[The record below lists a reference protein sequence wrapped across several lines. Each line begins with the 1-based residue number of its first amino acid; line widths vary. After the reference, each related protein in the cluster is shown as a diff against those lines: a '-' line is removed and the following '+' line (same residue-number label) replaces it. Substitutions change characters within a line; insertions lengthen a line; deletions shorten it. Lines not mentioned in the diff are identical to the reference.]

1 MDTSEVREIILRVN
15 GEDAQKKIDSLR
27 RLIADANA
35 GKRRLEEAHAGG
47 ETWSDKD
54 RRAMTRYI
62 KEINTAEKALRRMG
76 AGGDEVKRTLD
87 DLSGKSVKEL
97 RRSLKSLQ
105 NTLESGGVS
114 RNSREWSTLTEAV
127 RRTRQEIEKVKTEQ
141 KAAIDLSGGLR
152 EWGNRW
158 VGLTTTIGNALSA
171 ISGVRRVAEEA
182 VQAYADMAE
191 AQSQVTKYTGMT
203 ADEVRALNEDFKRM
217 DTRTSREQLNALAG
231 DAGRLGIQ
239 SRQDVLAFVEA
250 ADMINVALG
259 EDLGEDAVKNIGKL
273 AQLFGDDR
281 EMGLKGAML
290 ATGSVI
296 NELAQS
302 SSAAEGYIV
311 EFSGRLAAAAS
322 TAGMTQAQVMAL
334 ASVMD
339 QAMINAEEGSTALSG
354 LIKKLYRDP
363 AAMAR
368 AAGLD
373 VKRFTQLVRTDAN
386 AALLEF
392 AAAVG
397 KMGGMES
404 IAPMLADLKISGS
417 GVSKVLMTLA
427 QNTQKVTDTQRQ
439 AAEAFA
445 DGTSVQ
451 REFEVQNNTVQA
463 GLDKQRKRL
472 ADLRV
477 ELGERLM
484 PLVEGGISLLN
495 GTVAALRAVAGHVA
509 AHIGLYA
516 QLAVLITAYAAGV
529 GLAALRER
537 GYLSAKL
544 LTVAAERAHM
554 VLVRGQI
561 ALSALWSA
569 ATLLLT
575 GHVKRAAAAWRLFS
589 ATMKASPWGLAL
601 AAIAAVG
608 LAIYNLCTRTR
619 QLTDAE
625 KQRAAAA
632 RDRQAIEQQANAAVA
647 DQIARIRLLDAV
659 MRDNNRSMN
668 DRRAAAEELNR
679 IIPEYNAQ
687 IDASTGKVK
696 ANTDALNKYIEALK
710 QEAIV
715 KATQDRLTDL
725 ASQELNNTES
735 LNRRK
740 GAVKKRKDRL
750 SLLRSEAPQGLIDYI
765 AAGGLKS
772 HGDNRKK
779 VQEKF
784 GLNSTEYNNYWRRY
798 HALLDDIKEAEGWVD
813 EQQKVVDGIQA
824 RSQDLINTAK
834 GMGAFKTEIVKKNN
848 KEDKG
853 NENNNKGTGYTPV
866 DDDKDSKR
874 KAEARRRA
882 KVVEDRERKEKAEAA
897 AQFAAGEIKT
907 WEDYQTRL
915 LEIEEKS
922 VSDRRKL
929 WSAGDTELLDL
940 DRELSEARQ
949 KTAEGRAA
957 WSLKQIDAETE
968 AEKRLEELRYL
979 RGETTGAEH
988 QAALDRIALDGLRRR
1003 RDYLRKYSGKPEDI
1017 QAAEEALAAEET
1029 RQATER
1035 ERTRLEAIKSLKEQY
1050 LKLSAEEQYR
1060 RELDALDALYPEALR
1075 KTEEYLR
1082 LRRALEE
1089 KYRGTDGTGGEIG
1102 EERRRKAQEAL
1113 ALARKI
1119 ARGGRDDEDGDR
1131 RTSAGDGWGG
1141 AFAGV
1146 VQSVSAIRQAEE
1158 TYARLRELREQDRIS
1173 VEQYN
1178 DACAELD
1185 KGRFDRLQ
1193 AVAQA
1198 AYAAVTAVMQSASQL
1213 MQASASLEEAK
1224 VTRRYD
1230 AEIKKAGE
1238 NTARGKKLEEQK
1250 QKELAKIK
1258 SKYNKKAMAVELAQ
1272 AVASTAMN
1280 ALMAYGAVLQPHQPW
1295 TVPLAIA
1302 AAAAATA
1309 AGMMQVAAIKKQH
1322 EAQAAGYYEG
1332 GFTGGTD
1339 YRREA
1344 GVVHQGEFVAN
1355 HAAVRNPA
1363 VLPVLRLIDHAQRT
1377 NTVASLTAE
1386 DVSRAVSAP
1395 QTAARAATLTA
1406 DAASASGPVR
1416 PEVRVEV
1423 VDTAQP
1429 RTAEAIERLAQRLEE
1444 GIESYVVLDG
1454 PDGLHRKYE
1463 RYRRLLARK

>member
-1 MDTSEVREIILRVN
+1 MDSSEIREIILRVN
-15 GEDAQKKIDSLR
+15 GEDARKKLDELNR
-27 RLIADANA
+27 RITEAAA
-35 GKRRLEEAHAGG
+35 GKRRLEEAHAHG

-54 RRAMTRYI
+54 RQALARYT
-62 KEINTAEKALRRMG
+62 KEIGSAEKALRRMN
-76 AGGDEVKRTLD
+76 AGGEEVRRTLD
-87 DLSGKSVKEL
+87 NLSGRSVKEL
-97 RRSLKSLQ
+97 RRSLKSMTA
-105 NTLESGGVS
+105 TLESGGVA
-114 RNSREWSTLTEAV
+114 RNSREWNTLTEAI
-127 RRTRQEIEKVKTEQ
+127 RRTRQELTKVKTEQ
-141 KAAIDLSGGLR
+141 TAAMSMSDR
-152 EWGNRW
+152 FAEWGSKW
-158 VGLTTTIGNALSA
+158 VGITTTINTGVAALTGLKA
-171 ISGVRRVAEEA
+171 TARDA
-182 VQAYADMAE
+182 VQAYADMKEAE
-191 AQSQVTKYTGMT
+191 SQVTKYTGMT
-203 ADEVRALNEDFKRM
+203 GDKVRALNEDFKRM

-239 SRQDVLAFVEA
+239 SREEVLAFVEA

-311 EFSGRLAAAAS
+311 DFTGRLAGAAAQ
-322 TAGMTQAQVMAL
+322 AGMTQAQVMGL

-339 QAMINAEEGSTALSG
+339 QSMINAEEGSTALSK
-354 LIKKLYRDP
+354 IIQKIYREP
-363 AAMAR
+363 AVMAR

-373 VKRFTQLVRTDAN
+373 VKKFTQLVKTDAN

-392 AAAVG
+392 AAAVS
-397 KMGGMES
+397 KMGGMDS
-404 IAPMLADLKISGS
+404 IAPMLADLHITGA
-417 GVSKVLMTLA
+417 GVSKTLMALA

-439 AAEAFA
+439 AAQAFA

-451 REFEVQNNTVQA
+451 KEFNVQNNTVQA
-463 GLDKQRKRL
+463 GLDKARKRFHESS
-472 ADLRV
+472 V
-477 ELGERLM
+477 ELGERLL
-484 PLVEGGISLLN
+484 PIFSSG
-495 GTVAALRAVAGHVA
+495 
-509 AHIGLYA
+509 IGLTSSFMKVLNVTIDYVMSHKV
-516 QLAVLITAYAAGV
+516 QLMQMTAVLALYTIGV
-529 GLAALRER
+529 GLSTLRQKE
-537 GYLSAKL
+537 YTLAK
-544 LTVAAERAHM
+544 VQAMVVERAHM
-554 VLVRGQI
+554 VLVRGQL

-608 LAIYNLCTRTR
+608 VAIYNLCTRTR
-619 QLTDAE
+619 QLTGAE
-625 KQRAAAA
+625 KQRADAA

-659 MRDNNRSMN
+659 MRDNNRSMA

-725 ASQELNNTES
+725 ASQELNNTQS

-740 GAVKKRKDRL
+740 GAVKKRKDRI
-750 SLLRSEAPQGLIDYI
+750 SALRAEAPAGLIDYI
-765 AAGGLKS
+765 ATGGKKRN
-772 HGDNRKK
+772 GDSYDTIKK
-779 VQEKF
+779 KF
-784 GLNSTEYNNYWRRY
+784 GVNFSQYNYWRRRY
-798 HALLDDIKEAEGWVD
+798 GFLLSDLKEAEGWVN
-813 EQQKVVDGIQA
+813 EQQEIVDGLKS
-824 RSQDLINTAK
+824 RSDELIATAK
-834 GMGAFKTEIVKKNN
+834 GMGAFKTANTTKNN
-848 KEDKG
+848 KKEEE
-853 NENNNKGTGYTPV
+853 ENKNNGTGYTPV
-866 DDDKDSKR
+866 ADDEDNKR
-874 KAEARRRA
+874 KAEARRRT
-882 KVVEDRERKEKAEAA
+882 KVVEERERREKAEAA
-897 AQFAAGEIKT
+897 TQFAAGEIKT
-907 WEDYQTRL
+907 WEDYQVRL
-915 LEIEEKS
+915 LRIEEQS
-922 VSDRRKL
+922 VEDRRKL
-929 WSAGDTELLDL
+929 WRKGDTELLDL
-940 DRELSEARQ
+940 DRELAEARQ
-949 KTAEGRAA
+949 KSAEGRAA
-957 WSLKQIDAETE
+957 WSLKQIDTETE
-968 AEKRLEELRYL
+968 GEKRKEETRYL
-979 RGETTGAEH
+979 RGETTETEH

-1017 QAAEEALAAEET
+1017 LAAEEALAAEET

-1035 ERTRLEAIKSLKEQY
+1035 ERTRLEAIKGLKEQY

-1060 RELDALDALYPEALR
+1060 RELAALDALYPEALR

-1113 ALARKI
+1113 ALAR
-1119 ARGGRDDEDGDR
+1119 RGKDDEDGDR

-1198 AYAAVTAVMQSASQL
+1198 AYAAVSAVMQSASQL
-1213 MQASASLEEAK
+1213 MQANASLEEAK

-1230 AEIKKAGE
+1230 EEIKKAGE

-1258 SKYNKKAMAVELAQ
+1258 SKYNRKAMAVELAQ

-1406 DAASASGPVR
+1406 DAASVAGPVR
-1416 PEVRVEV
+1416 PEVHVEV

-1429 RTAEAIERLAQRLEE
+1429 RTAKALERLADRLEE

>member
-1 MDTSEVREIILRVN
+1 MDSSEIREIILRVN
-15 GEDAQKKIDSLR
+15 GEDAKKKLDELNR
-27 RLIADANA
+27 RITEAAA
-35 GKRRLEEAHAGG
+35 GKRRLEEAHAHG

-54 RRAMTRYI
+54 RRALARYT
-62 KEINTAEKALRRMG
+62 KEIGSAEKALRRMN
-76 AGGDEVKRTLD
+76 AGGEEVRRTLD
-87 DLSGKSVKEL
+87 NLSGRSVKEL
-97 RRSLKSLQ
+97 RRSLKSMTA
-105 NTLESGGVS
+105 TLESGGVA
-114 RNSREWSTLTEAV
+114 RNSCEWNTLTEAI
-127 RRTRQEIEKVKTEQ
+127 RRTRQELTKVKTEQ
-141 KAAIDLSGGLR
+141 TAAMSMSDR
-152 EWGNRW
+152 FAEWGSKW
-158 VGLTTTIGNALSA
+158 VGITTTINTGVAALTGLKA
-171 ISGVRRVAEEA
+171 TARDA
-182 VQAYADMAE
+182 VQAYADMKE
-191 AQSQVTKYTGMT
+191 TESQVTKYTGMT
-203 ADEVRALNEDFKRM
+203 GDEVRALNEDFKRM

-239 SRQDVLAFVEA
+239 SREEVLAFVEA

-281 EMGLKGAML
+281 DMGLKGAML
-290 ATGSVI
+290 STGSVI

-311 EFSGRLAAAAS
+311 DFTGRLAGAAAQ
-322 TAGMTQAQVMAL
+322 AGMTQAQVMGL

-339 QAMINAEEGSTALSG
+339 QSMINAEEGSTALSK
-354 LIKKLYRDP
+354 IIQKIYREP
-363 AAMAR
+363 AVMAR

-373 VKRFTQLVRTDAN
+373 VKKFTQLVKTDAN

-392 AAAVG
+392 AAAVS
-397 KMGGMES
+397 KMGGMDS
-404 IAPMLADLKISGS
+404 IAPMLADLHITGA
-417 GVSKVLMTLA
+417 GVSKTLMALA

-439 AAEAFA
+439 AAQAFA

-451 REFEVQNNTVQA
+451 KEFNVQNNTVQA
-463 GLDKQRKRL
+463 GLDKARKRFHESS
-472 ADLRV
+472 V
-477 ELGERLM
+477 ELGERLL
-484 PLVEGGISLLN
+484 PIFSSG
-495 GTVAALRAVAGHVA
+495 
-509 AHIGLYA
+509 IGLTSSFMKVLNVTIDYVMSHKV
-516 QLAVLITAYAAGV
+516 QLMQMTAVLALYTIGV
-529 GLAALRER
+529 GLSTLRQKE
-537 GYLSAKL
+537 YTLAK
-544 LTVAAERAHM
+544 VQAMVVERAHM
-554 VLVRGQI
+554 VLVRGQL

-659 MRDNNRSMN
+659 MRDNNRSMA

-725 ASQELNNTES
+725 ASQELNNTQS

-740 GAVKKRKDRL
+740 GAVKKRKDRI
-750 SLLRSEAPQGLIDYI
+750 SALRAEAPAGLIDYI
-765 AAGGLKS
+765 AGGGGWVLQRGK
-772 HGDNRKK
+772 NEVERR
-779 VQEKF
+779 F
-784 GLNSTEYNNYWRRY
+784 GLTYGQFHGYYKKYQELT
-798 HALLDDIKEAEGWVD
+798 ADLKEAEGWVN
-813 EQQKVVDGIQA
+813 EQQEIVDGLKA
-824 RSQDLINTAK
+824 RSNELINTAK
-834 GMGAFKTEIVKKNN
+834 GMGAFNTATTTKKNKKEEEN
-848 KEDKG
+848 K
-853 NENNNKGTGYTPV
+853 NNGTGYTPV
-866 DDDKDSKR
+866 ADDEDSKR

-882 KVVEDRERKEKAEAA
+882 KVVEDRERREKTKAA
-897 AQFAAGEIKT
+897 TQFAAGEIKT
-907 WEDYQTRL
+907 WEDYQARL
-915 LEIEEKS
+915 LSIEEQS
-922 VSDRRKL
+922 VEDRRKL
-929 WSAGDTELLDL
+929 WRKGDTELLDL
-940 DRELSEARQ
+940 DRELAEARQ
-949 KTAEGRAA
+949 KSAEGRAA
-957 WSLKQIDAETE
+957 WSLKQIDTETE
-968 AEKRLEELRYL
+968 AEKRKEETRYL
-979 RGETTGAEH
+979 RGETTETEH

-1017 QAAEEALAAEET
+1017 QTAEEALAAEET

-1050 LKLSAEEQYR
+1050 LKLNAEEQYR
-1060 RELDALDALYPEALR
+1060 RELAALDALYPEALR

-1089 KYRGTDGTGGEIG
+1089 KYRGTDGNGGEIG
-1102 EERRRKAQEAL
+1102 AQRRGKAQDALTMARKA
-1113 ALARKI
+1113 
-1119 ARGGRDDEDGDR
+1119 ARGGHDDEDGDR
-1131 RTSAGDGWGG
+1131 RTQAGDGWGG

-1146 VQSVSAIRQAEE
+1146 VQSVSALREAEQ
-1158 TYARLRELREQDRIS
+1158 TYAKLRELREQDKIS

-1198 AYAAVTAVMQSASQL
+1198 AYAAVSAVMQSASQL
-1213 MQASASLEEAK
+1213 MQANASLEEAK

-1258 SKYNKKAMAVELAQ
+1258 SKYNKKAMAVEIAQ
-1272 AVASTAMN
+1272 ALASTAMN

-1339 YRREA
+1339 YHREA

-1355 HAAVRNPA
+1355 HAAVRNPS

-1395 QTAARAATLTA
+1395 QTVARAATTVA
-1406 DAASASGPVR
+1406 GAASASGPVR

-1463 RYRRLLARK
+1463 RYRRLLSRK

>member
-1 MDTSEVREIILRVN
+1 MDSSEVREIILRVN
-15 GEDAQKKIDSLR
+15 GEDARKKLDELNR
-27 RLIADANA
+27 RITEAAA
-35 GKRRLEEAHAGG
+35 GKRRLEEAHAHG
-47 ETWSDKD
+47 EVWSDKD
-54 RRAMTRYI
+54 RLALARYT
-62 KEINTAEKALRRMG
+62 KEIGSAEKALRRMN
-76 AGGDEVKRTLD
+76 AGGEEVRRTLD
-87 DLSGKSVKEL
+87 NLSGRSVKEL
-97 RRSLKSLQ
+97 RRSLKSMTA
-105 NTLESGGVS
+105 TLESGGVA
-114 RNSREWSTLTEAV
+114 RNSREWNTLTEAI
-127 RRTRQEIEKVKTEQ
+127 RRTRQELTKVKTEQ
-141 KAAIDLSGGLR
+141 TAAMSMSDR
-152 EWGNRW
+152 FAEWGSKW
-158 VGLTTTIGNALSA
+158 VGITTTINTGVAALTGLKA
-171 ISGVRRVAEEA
+171 TARDA
-182 VQAYADMAE
+182 VQAYADMKEAE
-191 AQSQVTKYTGMT
+191 SQVTKYTGMT
-203 ADEVRALNEDFKRM
+203 GDEVRALNEDFKRM

-239 SRQDVLAFVEA
+239 SREEVLAFVEA

-311 EFSGRLAAAAS
+311 DFTGRLAGAAAQ
-322 TAGMTQAQVMAL
+322 AGMTQAQVMGL

-339 QAMINAEEGSTALSG
+339 QSMINAEEGSTALSK
-354 LIKKLYRDP
+354 IIQKIYREP
-363 AAMAR
+363 AVMAR

-373 VKRFTQLVRTDAN
+373 VKKFTQLVKTDAN

-392 AAAVG
+392 AAAVS
-397 KMGGMES
+397 KMGGMDS
-404 IAPMLADLKISGS
+404 IAPMLADLHITGA
-417 GVSKVLMTLA
+417 GVSKTLMALA
-427 QNTQKVTDTQRQ
+427 QNTQKVTDKQRQ
-439 AAEAFA
+439 AAQAFA

-451 REFEVQNNTVQA
+451 KEFNVQNNTVQA
-463 GLDKQRKRL
+463 GLDKARKRFHESS
-472 ADLRV
+472 V
-477 ELGERLM
+477 ELGERLL
-484 PLVEGGISLLN
+484 PIFSSG
-495 GTVAALRAVAGHVA
+495 
-509 AHIGLYA
+509 IGLTSSFMKVLNVTIDYVMSHKV
-516 QLAVLITAYAAGV
+516 QLMQMTAVLALYTIGV
-529 GLAALRER
+529 GLSTLRQK
-537 GYLSAKL
+537 GYTLAKAQ
-544 LTVAAERAHM
+544 TMVVERAHM
-554 VLVRGQI
+554 VLVRGQL

-625 KQRAAAA
+625 KQRADAA
-632 RDRQAIEQQANAAVA
+632 RDRQVIEQQANAAVA

-696 ANTDALNKYIEALK
+696 ANTDALNKYIAALR
-710 QEAIV
+710 QEAMV

-725 ASQELNNTES
+725 ASQELTNTES

-740 GAVKKRKDRL
+740 GAVTKRQNRM
-750 SLLRSEAPQGLIDYI
+750 SQLRAEAPAGLIDYI
-765 AAGGLKS
+765 AGGGGWVLKR
-772 HGDNRKK
+772 GKNE
-779 VQEKF
+779 VQKRF
-784 GLNSTEYNNYWRRY
+784 GLETYGQFKEYVEKYQE
-798 HALLDDIKEAEGWVD
+798 LSEQLKQAEDWVF
-813 EQQKVVDGIQA
+813 EQQKVVDGLKR
-824 RSQDLINTAK
+824 RSEDLIDTAK
-834 GMGAFKTEIVKKNN
+834 GLGAFKAETVKKND
-848 KEDKG
+848 KEDEEE
-853 NENNNKGTGYTPV
+853 NENKNKGTGYTPV

-907 WEDYQTRL
+907 WEDYQARL
-915 LEIEEKS
+915 LEIEEQS
-922 VSDRRKL
+922 VEDRRKL
-929 WSAGDTELLDL
+929 WRKGDTELLDL
-940 DRELSEARQ
+940 DRELAEARQ
-949 KTAEGRAA
+949 KAAEGRAA

-968 AEKRLEELRYL
+968 AEKRLEGTRYL
-979 RGETTGAEH
+979 RGETTETDH

-1017 QAAEEALAAEET
+1017 QAAEEALSAEET

-1060 RELDALDALYPEALR
+1060 RELAALDALYPEALR

-1113 ALARKI
+1113 ALAR
-1119 ARGGRDDEDGDR
+1119 RGKDDEDGDR

-1198 AYAAVTAVMQSASQL
+1198 AYAAVSAVMQSASQL
-1213 MQASASLEEAK
+1213 MQANASLEEAK

-1258 SKYNKKAMAVELAQ
+1258 SKYNRKAMAVELAQ

-1406 DAASASGPVR
+1406 DAASVAGPVR
-1416 PEVRVEV
+1416 PEVHVEV

-1429 RTAEAIERLAQRLEE
+1429 RTAKALERLADRLEE

>member
-451 REFEVQNNTVQA
+451 REFDVQNSTVQA

-484 PLVEGGISLLN
+484 PVVEGGISLLN
-495 GTVAALRAVAGHVA
+495 GTVAVLRAVAGHVT

-516 QLAVLITAYAAGV
+516 KLAVLITAYAAGV
-529 GLAALRER
+529 GLATLREQ
-537 GYLSAKL
+537 GYLSAKMR
-544 LTVAAERAHM
+544 TVAAERAHM
-554 VLVRGQI
+554 VLVRGQL

-608 LAIYNLCTRTR
+608 VAIYNLCTRTR
-619 QLTDAE
+619 QLTGAE
-625 KQRAAAA
+625 KQRADAA

-659 MRDNNRSMN
+659 MRDNNRSMA

-725 ASQELNNTES
+725 ASQELNNTQS

-740 GAVKKRKDRL
+740 GAVRKRKDRI
-750 SLLRSEAPQGLIDYI
+750 SVLRAEAPAGLIDYI
-765 AAGGLKS
+765 ATGGKKRN
-772 HGDNRKK
+772 GDSYDTIKK
-779 VQEKF
+779 KF
-784 GLNSTEYNNYWRRY
+784 GVNVSQYYYWYRRY
-798 HALLDDIKEAEGWVD
+798 GSLLSDLKEAEGWVN
-813 EQQKVVDGIQA
+813 EQQEIVDGLKS
-824 RSQDLINTAK
+824 RSDELINTAK
-834 GMGAFKTEIVKKNN
+834 GMGAFKTANTTKNN
-848 KEDKG
+848 KKEEE
-853 NENNNKGTGYTPV
+853 ENKNSGAGYTPV
-866 DDDKDSKR
+866 ADDEDSKR
-874 KAEARRRA
+874 KAAARRRA
-882 KVVEDRERKEKAEAA
+882 KAVEDRERKEKAEAA

-907 WEDYQTRL
+907 WEDYQARL
-915 LEIEEKS
+915 LRIEEQS
-922 VSDRRKL
+922 VEDRRKL
-929 WSAGDTELLDL
+929 WRKGDTELLDL
-940 DRELSEARQ
+940 DRELAEARQ
-949 KTAEGRAA
+949 KSAEGLAA

-968 AEKRLEELRYL
+968 AEKRKEETRYL

-1050 LKLSAEEQYR
+1050 LKLNAEEQFR
-1060 RELDALDALYPEALR
+1060 RELAALDALYPEALR

-1089 KYRGTDGTGGEIG
+1089 KYRGTDGNGGEIG
-1102 EERRRKAQEAL
+1102 EERRRKAQDAL
-1113 ALARKI
+1113 AMARKA
-1119 ARGGRDDEDGDR
+1119 ARGGSDDEDGGR
-1131 RTSAGDGWGG
+1131 RTQAGDGWGG

-1146 VQSVSAIRQAEE
+1146 VQSVSALREAEQ
-1158 TYARLRELREQDRIS
+1158 TYARLRELREQDKIS

-1198 AYAAVTAVMQSASQL
+1198 AYAAVSAVMQSASQL
-1213 MQASASLEEAK
+1213 MQANASLEEAK

-1250 QKELAKIK
+1250 QKELSKIK
-1258 SKYNKKAMAVELAQ
+1258 NKANKKAMAIEIAQ
-1272 AVASTAMN
+1272 AVAGTAMN

-1322 EAQAAGYYEG
+1322 EAQAQGFYAG

-1339 YRREA
+1339 PRREA

-1406 DAASASGPVR
+1406 GAASASGTVR

-1429 RTAEAIERLAQRLEE
+1429 RTAEAIERLADRLEE

-1463 RYRRLLARK
+1463 RYRRMLARK

>member
-1 MDTSEVREIILRVN
+1 MDSSEIREIILKVN
-15 GEDAQKKIDSLR
+15 GEDARKKLDELNR
-27 RLIADANA
+27 RITEAAA
-35 GKRRLEEAHAGG
+35 GKRRLEEAHAHG

-54 RRAMTRYI
+54 RRALARYT
-62 KEINTAEKALRRMG
+62 KEIGSAEKALRRMN
-76 AGGDEVKRTLD
+76 AGGEEVRRTLD
-87 DLSGKSVKEL
+87 NLSGRSVKEL
-97 RRSLKSLQ
+97 RRALKSMTA
-105 NTLESGGVS
+105 TLESGGVA
-114 RNSREWSTLTEAV
+114 RNSREWNTLTEAI
-127 RRTRQEIEKVKTEQ
+127 RRTRQELTKVKTEQ
-141 KAAIDLSGGLR
+141 TAAMSMSDR
-152 EWGNRW
+152 FAEWGSKW
-158 VGLTTTIGNALSA
+158 VGITTTINTGVAALTGLKA
-171 ISGVRRVAEEA
+171 TARDA
-182 VQAYADMAE
+182 VQSYADMKEAE
-191 AQSQVTKYTGMT
+191 SQVTKYTGMT
-203 ADEVRALNEDFKRM
+203 DEKVRALNEDFKRM

-239 SRQDVLAFVEA
+239 SREEVLAFVEA

-273 AQLFGDDR
+273 AQLFGDDK
-281 EMGLKGAML
+281 EKGLKGAML

-311 EFSGRLAAAAS
+311 DFTGRLAGAAAQ
-322 TAGMTQAQVMAL
+322 AGMTQAQIMGL

-339 QAMINAEEGSTALSG
+339 QSMINAEEGSTALSK
-354 LIKKLYRDP
+354 IIQKIYREP
-363 AAMAR
+363 AVMAR

-373 VKRFTQLVRTDAN
+373 VKKFTQLVKTDAN

-392 AAAVG
+392 AGSVQ
-397 KMGGMES
+397 KMGGMDN
-404 IAPMLADLKISGS
+404 IAPMLADLHITGA
-417 GVSKVLMTLA
+417 GVSKTLMALA

-439 AAEAFA
+439 AAQAFA
-445 DGTSVQ
+445 EGTSIQ
-451 REFEVQNNTVQA
+451 KEFNVQNNTVQA
-463 GLDKQRKRL
+463 GLDKARKRFHESS
-472 ADLRV
+472 V
-477 ELGERLM
+477 ELGERLL
-484 PLVEGGISLLN
+484 PIFSSG
-495 GTVAALRAVAGHVA
+495 
-509 AHIGLYA
+509 IGLTSSFMKVLNVTIDYVMSHKV
-516 QLAVLITAYAAGV
+516 QLMQMTAVLALYTIGV
-529 GLAALRER
+529 GLSTLRQK
-537 GYLSAKL
+537 GYTLAKVQ
-544 LTVAAERAHM
+544 TMVVERAHM

-625 KQRAAAA
+625 KQRADAA

-668 DRRAAAEELNR
+668 DRRAAAEELNK

-710 QEAIV
+710 QEAMV

-765 AAGGLKS
+765 AAGGMKS
-772 HGDNRKK
+772 HGDNQKK

-824 RSQDLINTAK
+824 RSEDLINTAK

-848 KEDKG
+848 KEDKE
-853 NENNNKGTGYTPV
+853 NENKNKGTGYTPV

-929 WSAGDTELLDL
+929 WRAGDTELLDL

-949 KTAEGRAA
+949 KTAEGRVA
-957 WSLKQIDAETE
+957 WSLKQIDVETE
-968 AEKRLEELRYL
+968 AEKRQEELRYL

-1029 RQATER
+1029 RQATEH

-1113 ALARKI
+1113 ALAR
-1119 ARGGRDDEDGDR
+1119 RGKDDEDGDR

-1198 AYAAVTAVMQSASQL
+1198 AYAAVSAVMQSASQL
-1213 MQASASLEEAK
+1213 MQANASLEEAK

-1258 SKYNKKAMAVELAQ
+1258 SKYNRKAMAVELAQ

-1395 QTAARAATLTA
+1395 QTVARAATLTA

-1416 PEVRVEV
+1416 PEVHVEV

-1463 RYRRLLARK
+1463 RYRRLLSRK

>member
-1 MDTSEVREIILRVN
+1 MDSSEIREIILKVN
-15 GEDAQKKIDSLR
+15 GEDARKKLDELNR
-27 RLIADANA
+27 RITEAAA
-35 GKRRLEEAHAGG
+35 GKRRLEEAHAHG

-54 RRAMTRYI
+54 RRALARYT
-62 KEINTAEKALRRMG
+62 KEIGSAEKALRRMN
-76 AGGDEVKRTLD
+76 AGGEEVQRTLD
-87 DLSGKSVKEL
+87 NLSGRSVKEL
-97 RRSLKSLQ
+97 RRSLKSMIA
-105 NTLESGGVS
+105 TLESGGVA
-114 RNSREWSTLTEAV
+114 RNSREWNTLTEAI
-127 RRTRQEIEKVKTEQ
+127 RRTRQELAKVKTEQ
-141 KAAIDLSGGLR
+141 TAAMSMSDR
-152 EWGNRW
+152 FAEWGSKW
-158 VGLTTTIGNALSA
+158 VGITTTINTGIATLTGLKA
-171 ISGVRRVAEEA
+171 TARDA
-182 VQAYADMAE
+182 VQAYADMKEAE
-191 AQSQVTKYTGMT
+191 SQVTKYTGMT
-203 ADEVRALNEDFKRM
+203 ADKVSALNEDFKRM

-239 SRQDVLAFVEA
+239 SREEVLAFVEA

-311 EFSGRLAAAAS
+311 DFTGRLAGAAAQ
-322 TAGMTQAQVMAL
+322 AGMTQAQVMGL

-339 QAMINAEEGSTALSG
+339 QSMINAEEGSTALSK
-354 LIKKLYRDP
+354 IIQKIYREP
-363 AAMAR
+363 AVMAR

-373 VKRFTQLVRTDAN
+373 VKKFTQLVKTDAN

-392 AAAVG
+392 AAAVS
-397 KMGGMES
+397 KMGGMDS
-404 IAPMLADLKISGS
+404 IAPMLADLHITGA
-417 GVSKVLMTLA
+417 GVSKTLMALA
-427 QNTQKVTDTQRQ
+427 QNTQKVTDTHRQ
-439 AAEAFA
+439 AAQAFA

-451 REFEVQNNTVQA
+451 KEYDVQNNTVQA
-463 GLDKQRKRL
+463 GLDKSRKRFH
-472 ADLRV
+472 DMSV

-484 PLVEGGISLLN
+484 P
-495 GTVAALRAVAGHVA
+495 VAS
-509 AHIGLYA
+509 GLYSMTGSFVKLLSTLVKFGADHTRTVIALISSLALLVLA
-516 QLAVLITAYAAGV
+516 QEAAIVKTKALTA
-529 GLAALRER
+529 
-537 GYLSAKL
+537 AKL
-544 LTVAAERAHM
+544 LWRGATLALQTALAPLRLVTAAVASAVRLAATAMRAHTVA
-554 VLVRGQI
+554 
-561 ALSALWSA
+561 
-569 ATLLLT
+569 T
-575 GHVKRAAAAWRLFS
+575 RAAAL
-589 ATMKASPWGLAL
+589 ATEQFNKAMKKNVIGLAL
-601 AAIAAVG
+601 AALATAIAYWWDYASAQKAAAKAQGENMEKMSALQRVQKKADDSTQQEITRIG
-608 LAIYNLCTRTR
+608 RLTEIIRNNAYSYDTKKRALMALEKIVPGFHANLRGELRLTRENTKAIGQYIK
-619 QLTDAE
+619 QLGAKARAE
-625 KQRAAAA
+625 AYYEELVEMEKKIAAA
-632 RDRQAIEQQANAAVA
+632 RRKKAAKDFNVEAVNAEL
-647 DQIARIRLLDAV
+647 ARNPERYKSKPKTTYYSQTMGGGSYTYESNKARTDKMEELTTQTK
-659 MRDNNRSMN
+659 
-668 DRRAAAEELNR
+668 AAAD
-679 IIPEYNAQ
+679 AQ
-687 IDASTGKVK
+687 
-696 ANTDALNKYIEALK
+696 
-710 QEAIV
+710 
-715 KATQDRLTDL
+715 
-725 ASQELNNTES
+725 QELNDALRERNALQRQMTADTDAMTFYDTLVIS
-735 LNRRK
+735 
-740 GAVKKRKDRL
+740 GTTL
-750 SLLRSEAPQGLIDYI
+750 S
-765 AAGGLKS
+765 GGT
-772 HGDNRKK
+772 G
-779 VQEKF
+779 
-784 GLNSTEYNNYWRRY
+784 G
-798 HALLDDIKEAEGWVD
+798 
-813 EQQKVVDGIQA
+813 
-824 RSQDLINTAK
+824 
-834 GMGAFKTEIVKKNN
+834 
-848 KEDKG
+848 ED
-853 NENNNKGTGYTPV
+853 TGYTPAA
-866 DDDKDSKR
+866 DDEDNKR

-882 KVVEDRERKEKAEAA
+882 KVVEDRERREKAEAA
-897 AQFAAGEIKT
+897 AQFATGEIKT
-907 WEDYQTRL
+907 WEDYQARL
-915 LEIEEKS
+915 LRIEEQS
-922 VSDRRKL
+922 VEDRRKL
-929 WSAGDTELLDL
+929 WRKGDTELLDL
-940 DRELSEARQ
+940 DRELAEARQ
-949 KTAEGRAA
+949 KSAEGRAA
-957 WSLKQIDAETE
+957 WSLKQIDTETE
-968 AEKRLEELRYL
+968 AEKRKEETRYL
-979 RGETTGAEH
+979 RGETTETEH

-1017 QAAEEALAAEET
+1017 QTAEEALAAEET

-1050 LKLSAEEQYR
+1050 LKLNAEDQYR
-1060 RELDALDALYPEALR
+1060 RELAALDALYPEALR

-1089 KYRGTDGTGGEIG
+1089 KYRGTDGNGGEIG
-1102 EERRRKAQEAL
+1102 AQRRGKAQDALTMARKA
-1113 ALARKI
+1113 
-1119 ARGGRDDEDGDR
+1119 ARGGHDDEDGDR
-1131 RTSAGDGWGG
+1131 RTQAGDGWGG

-1146 VQSVSAIRQAEE
+1146 VQSVSALREAEQ
-1158 TYARLRELREQDRIS
+1158 TYAKLRELREQDKIS

-1198 AYAAVTAVMQSASQL
+1198 AYAAVSAVMQSASQL
-1213 MQASASLEEAK
+1213 MQANASLEEAK

-1258 SKYNKKAMAVELAQ
+1258 SKYNKKAMAVEIAQ

-1416 PEVRVEV
+1416 PEVHVEV

-1429 RTAEAIERLAQRLEE
+1429 RTAEAIERLARRLEE

>member
-1 MDTSEVREIILRVN
+1 MNQNETVTVSLHVNGKPVEDELERLRKKLREIKDAKDKAFVMGDMKKYRELELDMKRVEQQAARIEGN
-15 GEDAQKKIDSLR
+15 
-27 RLIADANA
+27 
-35 GKRRLEEAHAGG
+35 H
-47 ETWSDKD
+47 
-54 RRAMTRYI
+54 RALN
-62 KEINTAEKALRRMG
+62 K
-76 AGGDEVKRTLD
+76 TLNN
-87 DLSGKSVKEL
+87 LSTSKPKEL
-97 RRSLKSLQ
+97 R
-105 NTLESGGVS
+105 
-114 RNSREWSTLTEAV
+114 
-127 RRTRQEIEKVKTEQ
+127 
-141 KAAIDLSGGLR
+141 AAIRALNAELNSPEVERGSEQWKRVTAQISAAKEELKKISEESRAAKDLMGK
-152 EWGNRW
+152 
-158 VGLTTTIGNALSA
+158 SA
-171 ISGVRRVAEEA
+171 EDSRMKWANIIVMFRGVVDTAKDVFSAFGSAQAAVQGYIDDYAAMEEEMAGVR
-182 VQAYADMAE
+182 
-191 AQSQVTKYTGMT
+191 KYTGLT

-231 DAGRLGIQ
+231 DAGRLGIT
-239 SRQDVLAFVEA
+239 SRQEILDFVEA

-273 AQLFGDDR
+273 ADVFGDKDR
-281 EMGLKGAML
+281 MGLKQAML
-290 ATGSVI
+290 ATGSAI

-302 SSAAEGYIV
+302 SSASEPYILD
-311 EFSGRLAAAAS
+311 FTARLAATGK
-322 TAGMTQAQVMAL
+322 TAGLTQAQIMGL
-334 ASVMD
+334 ASGFDQSKMD
-339 QAMINAEEGSTALSG
+339 CEKAATALTKVFTR
-354 LIKKLYRDP
+354 LMQDP
-363 AAMAR
+363 AKAAR
-368 AAGLD
+368 VAGME
-373 VKRFTQLVRTDAN
+373 VEKFTRLVRTDAN
-386 AALLEF
+386 AALMAF
-392 AAAVG
+392 AQGLSRYDKVG
-397 KMGGMES
+397 MTQ
-404 IAPMLADLKISGS
+404 ALTDLKVTGA
-417 GVSKVLMTLA
+417 GVSDALKLLA
-427 QNTQKVTDTQRQ
+427 TDTDRFRQ
-439 AAEAFA
+439 AQELAAKAFRE
-445 DGTSVQ
+445 GTSVGK
-451 REFEVQNNTVQA
+451 EFAVQNNTVQA
-463 GLDKQRKRL
+463 GLDKARKRL
-472 ADLRV
+472 HDVSV

-484 PLVEGGISLLN
+484 PVAMGLN
-495 GTVAALRAVAGHVA
+495 TVAAGFAEL
-509 AHIGLYA
+509 
-516 QLAVLITAYAAGV
+516 
-529 GLAALRER
+529 
-537 GYLSAKL
+537 LSTLVKFATEHTF
-544 LTVAAERAHM
+544 TV
-554 VLVRGQI
+554 I
-561 ALSALWSA
+561 ALSAAVARLVLAQKA
-569 ATLLLT
+569 ATAWTKALTAAKLLWRGATLALQAALSPLRLVT
-575 GHVKRAAAAWRLFS
+575 AAVASAVRLAATAMRAHTVATRAAAL
-589 ATMKASPWGLAL
+589 ATEQFNKAMKKNVIGLAL
-601 AAIAAVG
+601 AALATAIAYWWDYASAQKAAAKAQGENMEKMSALQRVQKKADDSTQQEITRIG
-608 LAIYNLCTRTR
+608 RLTEIIRNNAYSYDTKKRALMALEKIVPGFHANLRGELRLTRENTKAIGQYIKQIGAKAR
-619 QLTDAE
+619 AE
-625 KQRAAAA
+625 AYYEELVEMEKKIAAA
-632 RDRQAIEQQANAAVA
+632 RRKKAAKDFNVEAVNAEL
-647 DQIARIRLLDAV
+647 ARNPERYKSKPKTIYYSHTLGGGSYTYESNKARTDKMEELTTQTK
-659 MRDNNRSMN
+659 
-668 DRRAAAEELNR
+668 AAAD
-679 IIPEYNAQ
+679 AQ
-687 IDASTGKVK
+687 
-696 ANTDALNKYIEALK
+696 
-710 QEAIV
+710 
-715 KATQDRLTDL
+715 
-725 ASQELNNTES
+725 QELNDALRERNALQRQMTADTDAMTFYDKLVIS
-735 LNRRK
+735 
-740 GAVKKRKDRL
+740 GTTL
-750 SLLRSEAPQGLIDYI
+750 S
-765 AAGGLKS
+765 GGTG
-772 HGDNRKK
+772 GD
-779 VQEKF
+779 
-784 GLNSTEYNNYWRRY
+784 
-798 HALLDDIKEAEGWVD
+798 D
-813 EQQKVVDGIQA
+813 
-824 RSQDLINTAK
+824 
-834 GMGAFKTEIVKKNN
+834 
-848 KEDKG
+848 
-853 NENNNKGTGYTPV
+853 TGYTPAG
-866 DDDKDSKR
+866 DDEDSKR

-882 KVVEDRERKEKAEAA
+882 KVVEDRERREKAKAA
-897 AQFAAGEIKT
+897 TQFAAGEIKT

-915 LEIEEKS
+915 LRIEEQS
-922 VSDRRKL
+922 VEDRRKL
-929 WSAGDTELLDL
+929 WRKGDTELLDL

-949 KTAEGRAA
+949 KAAEGRAA

-968 AEKRLEELRYL
+968 AEKRKEETRYL

-1213 MQASASLEEAK
+1213 MQANAALEEAK

-1322 EAQAAGYYEG
+1322 EAQAAGYYGG

-1416 PEVRVEV
+1416 PEVHVEV

-1463 RYRRLLARK
+1463 RYRRLLSRK

>member
-1 MDTSEVREIILRVN
+1 MDSSEIREIILKVN
-15 GEDAQKKIDSLR
+15 GEDARKKLDELNR
-27 RLIADANA
+27 RITEAAA
-35 GKRRLEEAHAGG
+35 GKRRLEEAHAHG
-47 ETWSDKD
+47 ETWSDKE
-54 RRAMTRYI
+54 RKALARYT
-62 KEINTAEKALRRMG
+62 KEIGSAEKALRRMN
-76 AGGDEVKRTLD
+76 AGGEEVQRTLD
-87 DLSGKSVKEL
+87 NLSGKSVKEL
-97 RRSLKSLQ
+97 RRSLKSMIA
-105 NTLESGGVS
+105 TLESGGVA
-114 RNSREWSTLTEAV
+114 RNSREWNTLTEAI
-127 RRTRQEIEKVKTEQ
+127 RRTRQELTKVKTEQ
-141 KAAIDLSGGLR
+141 TAAMSMSDR
-152 EWGNRW
+152 FAEWGSKW
-158 VGLTTTIGNALSA
+158 VGITTTINTGVAALTGLKA
-171 ISGVRRVAEEA
+171 TARDA
-182 VQAYADMAE
+182 VQAYADMKEAE
-191 AQSQVTKYTGMT
+191 SQVTKYTGMT
-203 ADEVRALNEDFKRM
+203 ADEVSALNEDFKRM

-239 SRQDVLAFVEA
+239 SREEVLAFVEA

-311 EFSGRLAAAAS
+311 DFTGRLAGAAAQ
-322 TAGMTQAQVMAL
+322 AGMTQAQVMGL

-339 QAMINAEEGSTALSG
+339 QSMINAEEGSTALSK
-354 LIKKLYRDP
+354 IIQKIYREP
-363 AAMAR
+363 SVMAR
-368 AAGLD
+368 VAGLD
-373 VKRFTQLVRTDAN
+373 VKKFTQLVKTDAN

-392 AAAVG
+392 AGSVQ
-397 KMGGMES
+397 KMGGMDS
-404 IAPMLADLKISGS
+404 IAPMLADLHITGA
-417 GVSKVLMTLA
+417 GVSKTLMALA

-439 AAEAFA
+439 AAKAFV
-445 DGTSVQ
+445 DGTSIQ
-451 REFEVQNNTVQA
+451 KEFDVQNNTVQA
-463 GLDKQRKRL
+463 GLDKARKRFH
-472 ADLRV
+472 DIRV

-484 PLVEGGISLLN
+484 PIVSSGINITTFFFKTLSALISWGEKYCHTLISVTTAI
-495 GTVAALRAVAGHVA
+495 GFYIVAVNASVIADK
-509 AHIGLYA
+509 
-516 QLAVLITAYAAGV
+516 
-529 GLAALRER
+529 
-537 GYLSAKL
+537 AKL
-544 LTVAAERAHM
+544 LWTNRVKVALQRLYTVM
-554 VLVRGQI
+554 
-561 ALSALWSA
+561 LS
-569 ATLLLT
+569 
-575 GHVKRAAAAWRLFS
+575 H
-589 ATMKASPWGLAL
+589 PW
-601 AAIAAVG
+601 AAIAAVVAAFVG
-608 LAIYNLCTRTR
+608 YAMDASNEVDKLGKAQQRLSEIGQEANDSLKEEER
-619 QLTDAE
+619 QLQRLISIARDESRSKADREAAIRKLNEISPEYLGNLSLETINTD
-625 KQRAAAA
+625 QAAAA
-632 RDRQAIEQQANAAVA
+632 TERYVKALRLKKKIE
-647 DQIARIRLLDAV
+647 LGE
-659 MRDNNRSMN
+659 
-668 DRRAAAEELNR
+668 EELADLR
-679 IIPEYNAQ
+679 RGQ
-687 IDASTGKVK
+687 K
-696 ANTDALNKYIEALK
+696 DALNKNMYDDSDLLTRAGGGLALAYSDLTRFLAHHHLYLGGLHSDFRDTVDNYGK
-710 QEAIV
+710 NLAESFEPAIT
-715 KATQDRLTDL
+715 ATEQQITQWTKELEELAKL
-725 ASQELNNTES
+725 AS
-735 LNRRK
+735 
-740 GAVKKRKDRL
+740 KKDTT
-750 SLLRSEAPQGLIDYI
+750 P
-765 AAGGLKS
+765 KS
-772 HGDNRKK
+772 G
-779 VQEKF
+779 
-784 GLNSTEYNNYWRRY
+784 NS
-798 HALLDDIKEAEGWVD
+798 
-813 EQQKVVDGIQA
+813 
-824 RSQDLINTAK
+824 
-834 GMGAFKTEIVKKNN
+834 
-848 KEDKG
+848 
-853 NENNNKGTGYTPV
+853 GTGYTPIG
-866 DDDKDSKR
+866 DDKDSKR

-882 KVVEDRERKEKAEAA
+882 KEIEDRERKEKAEAA
-897 AQFAAGEIKT
+897 AQFAAGEITT
-907 WEDYQTRL
+907 WEEYQARL
-915 LEIEEKS
+915 LRIEEQS
-922 VSDRRKL
+922 IADRRKL
-929 WSAGDTELLDL
+929 WCAGDTELLDL
-940 DRELSEARQ
+940 DRELAEARQ
-949 KTAEGRAA
+949 KAAEGQAA

-1060 RELDALDALYPEALR
+1060 RELAALDALYPEALR

-1113 ALARKI
+1113 ALARRVK
-1119 ARGGRDDEDGDR
+1119 DDEDGDR

-1158 TYARLRELREQDRIS
+1158 TYARLRELREQDKIS

-1213 MQASASLEEAK
+1213 MQANASLEEAK
-1224 VTRRYD
+1224 VTHRYD

-1258 SKYNKKAMAVELAQ
+1258 SKANKKAMAIEIAQ
-1272 AVASTAMN
+1272 AVAGTAMN

-1406 DAASASGPVR
+1406 GAASASGTVR

-1429 RTAEAIERLAQRLEE
+1429 RTAEALERLADRLEE

>member
-1 MDTSEVREIILRVN
+1 MDSSEIREIILKVN
-15 GEDAQKKIDSLR
+15 GEDARKKLDELNR
-27 RLIADANA
+27 RITEAAA
-35 GKRRLEEAHAGG
+35 GKRRLEEVHAHG

-54 RRAMTRYI
+54 RRALARYT
-62 KEINTAEKALRRMG
+62 KEIGSAEKALRRMN
-76 AGGDEVKRTLD
+76 AGGEEVQRTLD
-87 DLSGKSVKEL
+87 NLSGKSVKEL
-97 RRSLKSLQ
+97 RRSLKSMTA
-105 NTLESGGVS
+105 TLESGGVA
-114 RNSREWSTLTEAV
+114 RNSREWNTLTEAI
-127 RRTRQEIEKVKTEQ
+127 RRTRQELTKVKTEQ
-141 KAAIDLSGGLR
+141 TAAMSMSDR
-152 EWGNRW
+152 FAEWGSKW
-158 VGLTTTIGNALSA
+158 VGITTTINTGVAALTGLKA
-171 ISGVRRVAEEA
+171 TARDA

-191 AQSQVTKYTGMT
+191 AESQVTKYTGMT
-203 ADEVRALNEDFKRM
+203 GDEVRALNEDFKRM

-239 SRQDVLAFVEA
+239 SREEVLAFVEA

-302 SSAAEGYIV
+302 SSATEGYIV
-311 EFSGRLAAAAS
+311 DFTGRLAGAAAQ
-322 TAGMTQAQVMAL
+322 AGMTQAQVMGL

-339 QAMINAEEGSTALSG
+339 QSMINAEEGSTALSK
-354 LIKKLYRDP
+354 IIQKIYREP
-363 AAMAR
+363 AVMAR

-373 VKRFTQLVRTDAN
+373 VKKFTQLVKTDAN

-392 AAAVG
+392 AAAVS
-397 KMGGMES
+397 KMGGMDS
-404 IAPMLADLKISGS
+404 IAPMLADLHITGA
-417 GVSKVLMTLA
+417 GVSKTLMALA

-439 AAEAFA
+439 AAQAFA

-451 REFEVQNNTVQA
+451 KEFNVQNNTVQA
-463 GLDKQRKRL
+463 GLDKSRKRFH
-472 ADLRV
+472 DISV

-484 PLVEGGISLLN
+484 PVASGLFSMTGSFVKLLSTLVKFGADHTRTVIALISSLALL
-495 GTVAALRAVAGHVA
+495 TLAQEAAIVKTKAL
-509 AHIGLYA
+509 
-516 QLAVLITAYAAGV
+516 TA
-529 GLAALRER
+529 
-537 GYLSAKL
+537 AKL
-544 LTVAAERAHM
+544 LWRGATLALQAALAPLRLVTAAVASAVKLAATAMRAHTVA
-554 VLVRGQI
+554 
-561 ALSALWSA
+561 
-569 ATLLLT
+569 T
-575 GHVKRAAAAWRLFS
+575 RAAAL
-589 ATMKASPWGLAL
+589 ATEQFNKAMKKNVIGLAL
-601 AAIAAVG
+601 AALATAIAYWWDYVSAQKAAAKAQGENMEKMSALQRVQKKADDSTQQEITRIG
-608 LAIYNLCTRTR
+608 RLTEIIRNNAYSYDTKKRALMALEKIVPGFHANLRGELRLTRENTKAIEQYIK
-619 QLTDAE
+619 QLGAKARAE
-625 KQRAAAA
+625 AYYEELVEMEKKIAAA
-632 RDRQAIEQQANAAVA
+632 RRKKAAKDFNVEAVNAELTRNPGRYKSKPVAILIPSARGTAIRSTATREGNQDRT
-647 DQIARIRLLDAV
+647 DK
-659 MRDNNRSMN
+659 MN
-668 DRRAAAEELNR
+668 ELAMQTQAAAD
-679 IIPEYNAQ
+679 AQ
-687 IDASTGKVK
+687 
-696 ANTDALNKYIEALK
+696 
-710 QEAIV
+710 
-715 KATQDRLTDL
+715 
-725 ASQELNNTES
+725 QELNDALRERNALQRQMTADTDAMTFYDKLVIS
-735 LNRRK
+735 
-740 GAVKKRKDRL
+740 GTTL
-750 SLLRSEAPQGLIDYI
+750 S
-765 AAGGLKS
+765 GGTG
-772 HGDNRKK
+772 GD
-779 VQEKF
+779 
-784 GLNSTEYNNYWRRY
+784 
-798 HALLDDIKEAEGWVD
+798 D
-813 EQQKVVDGIQA
+813 
-824 RSQDLINTAK
+824 
-834 GMGAFKTEIVKKNN
+834 
-848 KEDKG
+848 
-853 NENNNKGTGYTPV
+853 TGYTPAG
-866 DDDKDSKR
+866 DDEDSKR

-882 KVVEDRERKEKAEAA
+882 KVVEDRERREKAEAA
-897 AQFAAGEIKT
+897 AQFATGEIKT
-907 WEDYQTRL
+907 WEDYQARL
-915 LEIEEKS
+915 LRIEEQS
-922 VSDRRKL
+922 VEDRRKL
-929 WSAGDTELLDL
+929 WRKGDTELLDL
-940 DRELSEARQ
+940 DRELAEARQ

-957 WSLKQIDAETE
+957 WSLKQIDTETE
-968 AEKRLEELRYL
+968 AEKRKEETRYL
-979 RGETTGAEH
+979 RGETTEAEH

-1035 ERTRLEAIKSLKEQY
+1035 ERTRLEAIKGLKEQY

-1060 RELDALDALYPEALR
+1060 RELAALDALYPEALR

-1089 KYRGTDGTGGEIG
+1089 KYRGTDGSGGEIG
-1102 EERRRKAQEAL
+1102 AERRQKAQDALAMARKA
-1113 ALARKI
+1113 

-1131 RTSAGDGWGG
+1131 RTQAGDGWGG

-1146 VQSVSAIRQAEE
+1146 VQSVSALREAEQ
-1158 TYARLRELREQDRIS
+1158 TYARLRELREQDKIS

-1198 AYAAVTAVMQSASQL
+1198 AYAAVGAVMQGASQL
-1213 MQASASLEEAK
+1213 MQANASLEEAK

-1250 QKELAKIK
+1250 QKELSKIK
-1258 SKYNKKAMAVELAQ
+1258 NKANKKAMAIEIAQ
-1272 AVASTAMN
+1272 AVAGTAMN

-1322 EAQAAGYYEG
+1322 EAQAQGFYAG

-1339 YRREA
+1339 PRREA

-1406 DAASASGPVR
+1406 GAASASGTVR

>member
-1 MDTSEVREIILRVN
+1 MNTSEVREIILRVN
-15 GEDAQKKIDSLR
+15 GEDAQKKIDNLR

-35 GKRRLEEAHAGG
+35 GKHKLEEAHTNG

-105 NTLESGGVS
+105 NTLESGGVA
-114 RNSREWSTLTEAV
+114 RGSREWKELTESI
-127 RRTRQEIEKVKTEQ
+127 RRTRQEIEKVKAEQ

-158 VGLTTTIGNALSA
+158 VGLTTTINNVITTL
-171 ISGVRRVAEEA
+171 SGVRRVAEEA
-182 VQAYADMAE
+182 VQAYADMMEAE
-191 AQSQVTKYTGMT
+191 SQVTKYTGMT
-203 ADEVRALNEDFKRM
+203 KDEVRALNEDFKRM

-273 AQLFGDDR
+273 AQLFGDDK
-281 EMGLKGAML
+281 EKGLKGAML

-373 VKRFTQLVRTDAN
+373 VKKFTQLVRTDAN

-451 REFEVQNNTVQA
+451 REFDVQNSTVQA

-484 PLVEGGISLLN
+484 PVVEGGISLLN
-495 GTVAALRAVAGHVA
+495 GTVAVLRAVAGHVT

-516 QLAVLITAYAAGV
+516 KLVILIAAYAAGV
-529 GLAALRER
+529 GLATLREQ
-537 GYLSAKL
+537 GYLLAKMR
-544 LTVAAERAHM
+544 TVAAERAHM
-554 VLVRGQI
+554 VLVRGQL

-608 LAIYNLCTRTR
+608 VAIYNLCTRTR

-659 MRDNNRSMN
+659 MRDNNRSMA

-725 ASQELNNTES
+725 ASQELNNTQS

-740 GAVKKRKDRL
+740 GAVKKRKDRI
-750 SLLRSEAPQGLIDYI
+750 SALRAEAPAGLIDYI
-765 AAGGLKS
+765 AAGGGWVLQRGK
-772 HGDNRKK
+772 NEVERR
-779 VQEKF
+779 F
-784 GLNSTEYNNYWRRY
+784 GLTYGQFHGYYKKYQELT
-798 HALLDDIKEAEGWVD
+798 ADLKEAEGWVND
-813 EQQKVVDGIQA
+813 QQKIVDGLKS
-824 RSQDLINTAK
+824 RSNELINTAK
-834 GMGAFKTEIVKKNN
+834 GMGAFNTATTTKKNKKEEEN
-848 KEDKG
+848 K
-853 NENNNKGTGYTPV
+853 NNGIGYTPV
-866 DDDKDSKR
+866 ADDEDSKR

-882 KVVEDRERKEKAEAA
+882 KAVEDRERKEKAEAA

-907 WEDYQTRL
+907 WEDYQARL
-915 LEIEEKS
+915 LRIEEQS
-922 VSDRRKL
+922 VEDRRKL
-929 WSAGDTELLDL
+929 WRKGDTELLDL
-940 DRELSEARQ
+940 DRELAEARQ
-949 KTAEGRAA
+949 KSAEGLAA

-1003 RDYLRKYSGKPEDI
+1003 RNYLRRYSGKAEDI

-1035 ERTRLEAIKSLKEQY
+1035 ERTRLEAIKGLKEQY

-1060 RELDALDALYPEALR
+1060 RELAALDALYPEALR

-1089 KYRGTDGTGGEIG
+1089 KYRGTDGSGGEIG
-1102 EERRRKAQEAL
+1102 AERRGKAQDALAMARKA
-1113 ALARKI
+1113 
-1119 ARGGRDDEDGDR
+1119 ARGGHDDEDGDR
-1131 RTSAGDGWGG
+1131 RTQAGDGWGG

-1146 VQSVSAIRQAEE
+1146 VQSVSALREAEQ
-1158 TYARLRELREQDRIS
+1158 TYAKLRELREQDKIS

-1198 AYAAVTAVMQSASQL
+1198 AYAAVSAVMQSASQL
-1213 MQASASLEEAK
+1213 MQANASLEEAK

-1258 SKYNKKAMAVELAQ
+1258 SKYNKKAMAVEIAQ

-1395 QTAARAATLTA
+1395 QTAARAATTVA
-1406 DAASASGPVR
+1406 GAASASGPVR